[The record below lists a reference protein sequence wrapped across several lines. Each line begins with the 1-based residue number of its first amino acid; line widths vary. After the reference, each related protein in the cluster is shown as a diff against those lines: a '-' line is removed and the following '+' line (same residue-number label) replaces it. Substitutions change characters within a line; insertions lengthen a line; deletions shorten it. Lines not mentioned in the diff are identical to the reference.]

1 MRKDQN
7 FGKGDNV
14 PPVAAPAPPPQ
25 PDGDKKKKT
34 LPKLN
39 VTPGVASQKSVGSFF
54 KDSQHCHENMS
65 LKPPRPKI
73 VEETDVETKRSIPG
87 LVTKDQKKPQK
98 LNIDLSSMKST
109 SNFPELPTAQSSQK
123 SSLDESPM
131 NDPVQNALN
140 SIFESD
146 DEDLLPNSYQ
156 LLDFGRV
163 TSPVRAVKSPYPSS
177 YLQETPAENI
187 PYVVK
192 RNVDLLQENVGLK
205 EQNQLKQEMI
215 DQMKQ
220 TIVNGKAENTK
231 LRQMITDNRTA
242 FNVAIA
248 EKKGDILKKEDQIKK
263 LWDLFL
269 VEKGTCS
276 FLRDLVLSDAHSV
289 NLGED
294 EEVRSDQLG
303 TSVDDEPGDQDVAE
317 DFSDSGVSES
327 DVTEVNQKLDELG
340 STARI
345 LASSQSKTEDK
356 ILCLDH
362 KVQVLSEE
370 NKRFKED
377 IGKLRNYLKFFDLF

>member
-7 FGKGDNV
+7 FGKGDVV

-25 PDGDKKKKT
+25 PDGDKKKKS

-73 VEETDVETKRSIPG
+73 VEDTDMETKRSIPG

-98 LNIDLSSMKST
+98 LNIDLSSMKSPDN
-109 SNFPELPTAQSSQK
+109 SSQSSQK
-123 SSLDESPM
+123 SSPHEAPK

-156 LLDFGRV
+156 HLDFGRV
-163 TSPVRAVKSPYPSS
+163 TSPVRAVRSPYSNT

-205 EQNQLKQEMI
+205 EQNQLQQEII
-215 DQMKQ
+215 DQLKQ
-220 TIVNGKAENTK
+220 TIINGKAENTK
-231 LRQMITDNRTA
+231 LRQTITDNRTA

-248 EKKGDILKKEDQIKK
+248 EKKGDVLKKEDQIKK

-276 FLRDLVLSDAHSV
+276 FLRDLLLSDAHSV

-303 TSVDDEPGDQDVAE
+303 TSVDDEAGDQDVAE

-340 STARI
+340 STARL